1 VVAVLD
7 RDAEVLEHAHAAAA
21 EVVRRAAGHVVEVA
35 RRVDRLGAVGPN
47 DDDFSR

>member
-35 RRVDRLGAVGPN
+35 RRVDRLGTVGPN